1 MISVS
6 FFLSEKQ
13 CAAFTGGEFWSAI
26 NRPPFFF
33 FFCTEKKRNFQHPL
47 GGKEMRKSS
56 QYLSSTALYLSK
68 IIFIETT
75 PQGSLC
81 LELNEVL

>member
-1 MISVS
+1 MQHLQEASS
-6 FFLSEKQ
+6 GQRLT
-13 CAAFTGGEFWSAI
+13 AHH
-26 NRPPFFF
+26 FF

-56 QYLSSTALYLSK
+56 QYLSSTAVYLSK
-68 IIFIETT
+68 TIFIETT

-81 LELNEVL
+81 LELNEVLYFSSHFTS

>member
-1 MISVS
+1 MQHLQEASS
-6 FFLSEKQ
+6 GLRLTAHHFF
-13 CAAFTGGEFWSAI
+13 
-26 NRPPFFF
+26 FFF

-47 GGKEMRKSS
+47 GGKEIKSS

-81 LELNEVL
+81 LELNGVLYFSSHFTS

>member
-1 MISVS
+1 MDVINTKLASDRRFV
-6 FFLSEKQ
+6 FLVREAVCS
-13 CAAFTGGEFWSAI
+13 
-26 NRPPFFF
+26 
-33 FFCTEKKRNFQHPL
+33 TEKKRNFQHPL

-68 IIFIETT
+68 TIFIETT

-81 LELNEVL
+81 LELNEVLYFSSHFTS

>member
-1 MISVS
+1 MQHLQEASS
-6 FFLSEKQ
+6 GLRLTAHHF
-13 CAAFTGGEFWSAI
+13 
-26 NRPPFFF
+26 FFF

-47 GGKEMRKSS
+47 GGKERRKSS

-81 LELNEVL
+81 LELNGVLYFSSHFTS